1 MLQVKDLRLEYES
14 FALQDLSFEVKQ
26 GERISILGLSGSGK
40 SSLLKAVYGL
50 FDLDEGEVLF
60 NQERV
65 EGPAEVLIPGHKQMK
80 LVDQN
85 FELDNYHSV
94 RENISNRILHL
105 EKEEIK
111 AKTEELL
118 SVINMEEYQDQLAH
132 SLSGGQKQRLALGR
146 SLAEIPALLLL
157 DEPFSQID
165 LMNKYDIEKRL
176 FHYLDRYQ
184 ITTIMVTHDYQ
195 DAFTLSNRILIMQN
209 GAIIN
214 DTDKH
219 KLYDFPDSHYEAMIT
234 GGYNQVLLDDQLYN
248 FRRNEFSLIADAH
261 YSVALNLNFNDI
273 LYLGAKY
280 LIIATT
286 ENEEE
291 VILESSSELKR
302 TEKIYIPEKKYAFA
316 D

>member
-50 FDLDEGEVLF
+50 FDLDGGEVLF

-234 GGYNQVLLDDQLYN
+234 GGYNQVLLNDQLYN

-316 D
+316 Y